1 MHILKIAQN
10 SATAS
15 SCVVRRDVMN
25 IENGIGEKLGSL
37 IMWTATFLA
46 GYIIG
51 FISGWKLTLIML
63 SLMPIM
69 IGSAAVMGIVS
80 FLFKVVFLH
89 NYLLI

>member
-1 MHILKIAQN
+1 
-10 SATAS
+10 
-15 SCVVRRDVMN
+15 MN

-51 FISGWKLTLIML
+51 FVSGWKLTLIML

-80 FLFKVVFLH
+80 FLFKVVSLH
-89 NYLLI
+89 NYLLLSFEGNEQFFKELFALQAG